1 MRIKNIFLLIATI
14 FSFSSTQAMEDGHY
28 PWVKNDSVIKFKPQ
42 DFTDIRC
49 LIQEAKLEEFKHKL
63 ITTTKINY
71 KTIEFLC
78 TNNKKIT
85 VARNEILSEQ
95 LDQIGSFL
103 KTLENNESYNEFA
116 AHELKKTKKD
126 LFYKRTIGFANIFA
140 ALGISIAST
149 YVCHKAH
156 SYFDNPLMRLG
167 AFVAG
172 IISFSSIGK
181 AVADLPENIS
191 EFKLRNKYNVEKYNN
206 AQGIVNFFEN
216 VKKLSEQNKNEAVD
230 KGAGQ

>member
-1 MRIKNIFLLIATI
+1 MLNFL
-14 FSFSSTQAMEDGHY
+14 QCGAMENDTY
-28 PWVKNDSVIKFKPQ
+28 PLFKNDSVIKFKPQ
-42 DFTDIRC
+42 DFVDIRC
-49 LIQEAKLEEFKHKL
+49 LIQEAKLEEFKYKL

-71 KTIEFLC
+71 KTIDFLC

-116 AHELKKTKKD
+116 ADELKKRKKE
-126 LFYKRTIGFANIFA
+126 LLYERTVGFANIFA
-140 ALGISIAST
+140 GLGISIAST

-191 EFKLRNKYNVEKYNN
+191 EFKSRNKYNVEKYNN